1 MRAPLPPAAYTSL
14 VGTRHKVNKREPSVH
29 EAIPGCS
36 AIAAG
41 TQTNI
46 WHPSEPG
53 WKQEAWKRMGSCRDS
68 ALSQAGVVRKDRS
81 ESGRQAPVL
90 MLLPWHPNL

>member
-1 MRAPLPPAAYTSL
+1 MWAPLPPAAYTSL

-46 WHPSEPG
+46 WHPSEARL
-53 WKQEAWKRMGSCRDS
+53 EARGLKRMDSCRDS

-81 ESGRQAPVL
+81 ESGCQAPVL